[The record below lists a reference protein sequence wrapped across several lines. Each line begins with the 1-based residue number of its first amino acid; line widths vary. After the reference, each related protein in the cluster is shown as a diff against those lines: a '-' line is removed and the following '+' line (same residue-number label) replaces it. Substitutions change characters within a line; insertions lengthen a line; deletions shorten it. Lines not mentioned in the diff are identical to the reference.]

1 MIKINNNL
9 SVAIDP
15 YKTDP
20 QLLQDIK
27 GERNDDAWS
36 KFYDRYKTFIS
47 AIAARY
53 NVRAADRD
61 GIVND
66 VLAELWRT
74 RDRFEYDPEKT
85 FRGWLYQ
92 MVRHYILR
100 TRRSKIVSNTTA
112 VDPLEPIENGEDDEF
127 DRIWNEEWGKFVLD
141 RAFKMLQKKMDPK
154 SYQVFYAVTLGE
166 KKSEQVAKDF
176 GIKTDNVYSIK
187 FAGMKL
193 LNAFGCSLE
202 IKED

>member
-1 MIKINNNL
+1 MVKINNTLN
-9 SVAIDP
+9 VAIDP

-27 GERNDDAWS
+27 GERNDEAWQRFFE
-36 KFYDRYKTFIS
+36 KYRFFIS
-47 AIAARY
+47 TIAGRY
-53 NVRAADRD
+53 NVPVADRD

-92 MVRHYILR
+92 MVRHYIFR
-100 TRRSKIVSNTTA
+100 TRRSKVIANTVA
-112 VDPLEPIENGEDDEF
+112 VDPTEPIENGEDVEF
-127 DRIWNEEWGKFVLD
+127 DKIWNEEWGKFVLD
-141 RAFKMLQKKMDPK
+141 RAFKMLQRKMDPK

-166 KKSEQVAKDF
+166 KKSEEVAREF

-193 LNAFGCSLE
+193 LSAFGCSLE

>member
-1 MIKINNNL
+1 MVKINNMVN
-9 SVAIDP
+9 VEIDP

-27 GERNDDAWS
+27 GELNDEAWK
-36 KFYDRYKTFIS
+36 KFYEKYRYFIS
-47 AIAARY
+47 TIAAKN
-53 NVRAADRD
+53 NVVAADRD

-92 MVRHYILR
+92 MVRHYIFR
-100 TRRSKIVSNTTA
+100 TRRSKIIANTVA
-112 VDPLEPIENGEDDEF
+112 VDPTEPIENGEDDEF
-127 DRIWNEEWGKFVLD
+127 DRIWKVEWAKFVLD
-141 RAFKMLQKKMDPK
+141 RALKMLQTKMDPK

-166 KKSEQVAKDF
+166 KKSEEVAREF

-187 FAGMKL
+187 FAGKKL
-193 LNAFGCSLE
+193 LEAFGCSME
-202 IKED
+202 IIEG

>member
-1 MIKINNNL
+1 MIKINNSIN
-9 SVAIDP
+9 VEIDP

-20 QLLQDIK
+20 KLLQDIK
-27 GERNDDAWS
+27 DGCNEEAWTR
-36 KFYDRYKTFIS
+36 FYEKYRYFIS
-47 AIAARY
+47 TIAGRY
-53 NVRAADRD
+53 NVPAADRD

-92 MVRHYILR
+92 MTKHYIFR
-100 TRRSKIVSNTTA
+100 TRRSKLQANTVNA
-112 VDPLEPIENGEDDEF
+112 DPLEPIENGEDVEF

-141 RAFKMLQKKMDPK
+141 RAFKMLQKKMDPR

-166 KKSEQVAKDF
+166 KKSDEVAKEF

-193 LNAFGCSLE
+193 LNAFGCSLD

>member
-1 MIKINNNL
+1 MIRINNTLN
-9 SVAIDP
+9 VTIDP

-27 GERNDDAWS
+27 GDCNEEAWK
-36 KFYDRYKTFIS
+36 KFYERYKNFICT
-47 AIAARY
+47 IAARY
-53 NVRAADRD
+53 NVPAADRD

-100 TRRSKIVSNTTA
+100 TRRSKVISNTVN
-112 VDPLEPIENGEDDEF
+112 VDPLEPIENGEDVEF
-127 DRIWNEEWGKFVLD
+127 DRIWDEEWGKFVLD
-141 RAFKMLQKKMDPK
+141 RAFKMLQKKMDPR

-166 KKSEQVAKDF
+166 KKSDAVAKEF

>member
-1 MIKINNNL
+1 MIKINDSLN
-9 SVAIDP
+9 VTIDP

-27 GERNDDAWS
+27 DGCNEEAWRKFHDKYKYFIRN
-36 KFYDRYKTFIS
+36 
-47 AIAARY
+47 IATRY
-53 NVRAADRD
+53 NVPAADRD
-61 GIVND
+61 GVVVD

-74 RDRFEYDPEKT
+74 RDRFEYDPERT

-92 MVRHYILR
+92 MVKHFILR
-100 TRRSKIVSNTTA
+100 SRRSKMVANTVNT
-112 VDPLEPIENGEDDEF
+112 DPLEPIENGEDAEF
-127 DRIWNEEWGKFVLD
+127 DRIWDEEWGKFVLD
-141 RAFKMLQKKMDPK
+141 RALKMLQKKMDPR

-166 KKSEQVAKDF
+166 RKADDVAREF

-193 LNAFGCSLE
+193 LSAFGCSLE
-202 IKED
+202 IKEE